1 MVETEDSEPVE
12 RVLQR
17 EFDIYTRNSAFRTD
31 DEEDSFFLDVP
42 ATAEVEPSSSMF
54 ESTLVEATNEAKKD
68 ADEEFPDILLTAVA
82 CLADNGDLEEDEG
95 AALLASYSKGN
106 VLLQDALDFF
116 IEFGG
121 VDDFLEIVSC
131 IV

>member
-1 MVETEDSEPVE
+1 MVEAEDSEPVE
-12 RVLQR
+12 CMLRR
-17 EFDIYTRNSAFRTD
+17 EFDIYTRNSAFCT
-31 DEEDSFFLDVP
+31 DEEDSFFFGVP
-42 ATAEVEPSSSMF
+42 TTAEVEPSSSMF
-54 ESTLVEATNEAKKD
+54 ESTLVEATNDAKKD
-68 ADEEFPDILLTAVA
+68 DEEEFPDILLTAVA